1 MTYLKNVWNI
11 EKEVEQGSGEALCVG
26 CYASHITVV

>member
-1 MTYLKNVWNI
+1 VFWKTGWNI
-11 EKEVEQGSGEALCVG
+11 EKEVEQGSSEALCVG

>member
-1 MTYLKNVWNI
+1 VFWKNGWNI
-11 EKEVEQGSGEALCVG
+11 EKEVEQVSSEALCVG